1 MLTLISTLSIA
12 AMVGDVNIYMNDSDD
27 MQIAEIEIMIAE
39 HKRYLP
45 YNTKLLIMS
54 YQKKILIMSLFLSS
68 LTSSLHLHCL
78 HTFLLGFNNPMWTSY
93 LDICYLNIFV
103 ERSNKL
109 LQLIY

>member
-54 YQKKILIMSLFLSS
+54 LFLSS
-68 LTSSLHLHCL
+68 LTSSLHLYCL

>member
-1 MLTLISTLSIA
+1 VLTLISTLSIA

-45 YNTKLLIMS
+45 YNTKL
-54 YQKKILIMSLFLSS
+54 LIMSLFLSS

>member
-45 YNTKLLIMS
+45 YNTKL
-54 YQKKILIMSLFLSS
+54 LIMSLFLSS

>member
-54 YQKKILIMSLFLSS
+54 YQKKNTNHVTVFIIFDIFSAFALFA
-68 LTSSLHLHCL
+68 H
-78 HTFLLGFNNPMWTSY
+78 
-93 LDICYLNIFV
+93 IFTW
-103 ERSNKL
+103 L
-109 LQLIY
+109 